1 MATKQAIEARKKAAL
16 CTQCG
21 APAHFNA
28 AIGKFHTLCS
38 HHVAMNK
45 VRREIWKNKNPES
58 YAASRKKDL
67 ARRKNLRRVGKF
79 RTKRTDNYL
88 QWLFSELRRLRD
100 LDAMG
105 DVKQ

>member
-1 MATKQAIEARKKAAL
+1 MATKRTAEARKKAAL

-21 APAHFNA
+21 APAHFDA
-28 AIGKFHTLCS
+28 AKGKIQTLCS

-45 VRREIWKNKNPES
+45 VRREIWKAKNPES

-67 ARRKNLRRVGKF
+67 ARRKNLRRIGRF
-79 RTKRTDNYL
+79 NTKRTDNYL
-88 QWLFSELRRLRD
+88 RWLFNELRRLRD

-105 DVKQ
+105 DVRS